1 MKRLI
6 GSFIQH
12 SLDLVGIKRI
22 RSQLLTLNVL
32 LIAFGLFSIASIY
45 WSLDSDAAAI
55 NIAGRQRMLSQRVA
69 KEALMVVQGVEPLA
83 VVQKTLALF
92 EDSQHRLLLGDP
104 EAGITPPMNEAIRQ
118 QLAKTSRLWSAY
130 RRHLE
135 AYLATPSLDSLKAIR
150 EKAQKVLEEA
160 NQAVK
165 LMEREA
171 NHQVFLRA
179 GWAIGMIVVLLL
191 FTNNIRIYTLHT
203 LMDPIETLRNRFLR
217 VSEGDFT
224 QPMPESDL
232 DNEVSQTSR
241 AYNAMLVEI
250 GNMVRQVIDDAIHIG
265 QEAINLTS
273 VAEISQNGAR
283 KQYIEIN
290 QLSSA
295 MNTTSDA
302 VQDVARSA
310 AQAADAAEETNQE
323 AVSGKRIMAQLADV
337 MDALMQQSGA
347 AATVVGEL
355 EQDSQSIGQVLEV
368 IKGIAE
374 QTNLLAL
381 NAAIEAARAGEQGRG
396 FAVVADEVRALAAR
410 TQTSTEEIRQII
422 ERLQQQSKKAV
433 VTMEESRLQAD
444 EGSSRAVEA
453 SNAMEK
459 IIDAIGTITSM
470 NTQIATAAEE
480 QGQTAELMSR
490 NVETIGTVAAE
501 TAEAADKTIQ
511 VSSMLS
517 QGLDSLRSQASRF
530 RIDAT

>member
-1 MKRLI
+1 
-6 GSFIQH
+6 
-12 SLDLVGIKRI
+12 
-22 RSQLLTLNVL
+22 
-32 LIAFGLFSIASIY
+32 
-45 WSLDSDAAAI
+45 
-55 NIAGRQRMLSQRVA
+55 
-69 KEALMVVQGVEPLA
+69 
-83 VVQKTLALF
+83 
-92 EDSQHRLLLGDP
+92 
-104 EAGITPPMNEAIRQ
+104 
-118 QLAKTSRLWSAY
+118 
-130 RRHLE
+130 
-135 AYLATPSLDSLKAIR
+135 
-150 EKAQKVLEEA
+150 
-160 NQAVK
+160 
-165 LMEREA
+165 
-171 NHQVFLRA
+171 
-179 GWAIGMIVVLLL
+179 
-191 FTNNIRIYTLHT
+191 
-203 LMDPIETLRNRFLR
+203 
-217 VSEGDFT
+217 
-224 QPMPESDL
+224 
-232 DNEVSQTSR
+232 
-241 AYNAMLVEI
+241 
-250 GNMVRQVIDDAIHIG
+250 
-265 QEAINLTS
+265 
-273 VAEISQNGAR
+273 
-283 KQYIEIN
+283 
-290 QLSSA
+290 
-295 MNTTSDA
+295 
-302 VQDVARSA
+302 
-310 AQAADAAEETNQE
+310 
-323 AVSGKRIMAQLADV
+323 MAQLADV

-490 NVETIGTVAAE
+490 NVETIGTRGSGNPPR
-501 TAEAADKTIQ
+501 AADKTIQ

>member
-1 MKRLI
+1 
-6 GSFIQH
+6 
-12 SLDLVGIKRI
+12 
-22 RSQLLTLNVL
+22 
-32 LIAFGLFSIASIY
+32 
-45 WSLDSDAAAI
+45 
-55 NIAGRQRMLSQRVA
+55 
-69 KEALMVVQGVEPLA
+69 
-83 VVQKTLALF
+83 
-92 EDSQHRLLLGDP
+92 
-104 EAGITPPMNEAIRQ
+104 
-118 QLAKTSRLWSAY
+118 
-130 RRHLE
+130 
-135 AYLATPSLDSLKAIR
+135 
-150 EKAQKVLEEA
+150 
-160 NQAVK
+160 
-165 LMEREA
+165 
-171 NHQVFLRA
+171 
-179 GWAIGMIVVLLL
+179 
-191 FTNNIRIYTLHT
+191 
-203 LMDPIETLRNRFLR
+203 
-217 VSEGDFT
+217 
-224 QPMPESDL
+224 MPESDL

-273 VAEISQNGAR
+273 VAEISRNGAR

-323 AVSGKRIMAQLADV
+323 AVSGKRIMTQLADV